1 VHLLPVAEA
10 LRQVAPREAGAV
22 AEEHRLDEQ
31 PVVLGRDPDMAISAG
46 QQVLDPLPLIIA
58 QGMAAHGSVPSAAKP
73 PQNRRPGRLIPIEGT
88 P

>member
-1 VHLLPVAEA
+1 
-10 LRQVAPREAGAV
+10 
-22 AEEHRLDEQ
+22 
-31 PVVLGRDPDMAISAG
+31 MAISAG